1 MERNKIASNLEE
13 AENAVNTFYHS
24 LENKGADSESMK
36 E

>member
-24 LENKGADSESMK
+24 LENKSSDSQNMK